1 MGASAVP
8 YLKDTGDLCPGVVRQ
23 ESEINYSHTSRCL
36 ERVELYLQFLQ
47 MRGFMAVQSVY
58 RLGKEAGRPGF
69 KSRQGQRWHSCL
81 FATASRQDL
90 RPTQPPKQWV
100 RGVLIPRVKRPGRE
114 TDHSPPPSA
123 EAKNVCS
130 YTSTPQY
137 VFMAWCLIKQW
148 MFSWRG
154 T

>member
-69 KSRQGQRWHSCL
+69 KSRQGHGSFFSSLSCPD
-81 FATASRQDL
+81 RL
-90 RPTQPPKQWV
+90 RGPPN
-100 RGVLIPRVKRPGRE
+100 RI
-114 TDHSPPPSA
+114 SS
-123 EAKNVCS
+123 
-130 YTSTPQY
+130 
-137 VFMAWCLIKQW
+137 
-148 MFSWRG
+148 
-154 T
+154 